1 MNQARDR
8 DNLLTRLNELA
19 RVAFGAIQA
28 GPLAP
33 FRCSAALFPHA
44 VVRQSTHPSLVEE
57 RKSPLMCSRRCYGF
71 SEDRAR
77 LYVVRQDL
85 R

>member
-8 DNLLTRLNELA
+8 DNLLTRLSELA

-33 FRCSAALFPHA
+33 FRCSAAPFSHA
-44 VVRQSTHPSLVEE
+44 VVAAIDSSLAGRGAQVAFIVQSEVLWI
-57 RKSPLMCSRRCYGF
+57 
-71 SEDRAR
+71 
-77 LYVVRQDL
+77 
-85 R
+85 